1 MNIDLG
7 TVQEIL
13 REQKVDSTVI
23 SVVVKELQKVAAEE
37 AADKGPSGPKQK
49 YQYSIIVNSPTND
62 LNNLQGWV
70 VKMPE
75 DQKPSELL
83 VKIQTAAAKQN
94 NGSRRG
100 KKSPI
105 KSISEAFR
113 FLKRKFTREEN
124 FHCLTKDSV
133 SVLVSDNSL

>member
-1 MNIDLG
+1 MNVDLG
-7 TVQEIL
+7 TIQEIL

-75 DQKPSELL
+75 DQKASDLL
-83 VKIQTAAAKQN
+83 AKIQTAVAKQN
-94 NGSRRG
+94 NNTKKGR
-100 KKSPI
+100 KSPLR
-105 KSISEAFR
+105 SLAEAFNG
-113 FLKRKFTREEN
+113 LKRKFTKEEN
-124 FHCLTKDSV
+124 FAVMTRESV
-133 SVLVSDNSL
+133 QVIVSDGTL

>member
-75 DQKPSELL
+75 DQKPSDLL

-94 NGSRRG
+94 NNTKKGR
-100 KKSPI
+100 KSPI
-105 KSISEAFR
+105 KSVAEAFQY
-113 FLKRKFTREEN
+113 LKRKFSKEEN
-124 FHCLTKDSV
+124 FAPLTKSSV
-133 SVLVSDNSL
+133 QVIVSDGTL

>member
-7 TVQEIL
+7 IVQEVL
-13 REQKVDSTVI
+13 REQKVDAAVIQTV
-23 SVVVKELQKVAAEE
+23 VQELQKVAAEE
-37 AADKGPSGPKQK
+37 KADKEPSGPKQK

-83 VKIQTAAAKQN
+83 AKIQTAVAKQN
-94 NGSRRG
+94 NNT
-100 KKSPI
+100 KKGRKFPL
-105 KSISEAFR
+105 KSLAEAFNG
-113 FLKRKFTREEN
+113 LKRKFTKEEN
-124 FHCLTKDSV
+124 FQPLTRDPV
-133 SVLVSDNSL
+133 QVTVSDGKL

>member
-13 REQKVDSTVI
+13 REQKVDAAVIKTV
-23 SVVVKELQKVAAEE
+23 VQELQKVAAEE
-37 AADKGPSGPKQK
+37 KADKGASGPKQK

-83 VKIQTAAAKQN
+83 AKIQMAAAKQN

-105 KSISEAFR
+105 KSVAEAFLN
-113 FLKRKFTREEN
+113 LKRKFTKTEN
-124 FHCLTKDSV
+124 FQPLTRESV
-133 SVLVSDNSL
+133 QVIISDNTL

>member
-1 MNIDLG
+1 MNVDLG

-23 SVVVKELQKVAAEE
+23 SVVIKELQKVAAEE

-49 YQYSIIVNSPTND
+49 YQYSVIVNSPTND

-83 VKIQTAAAKQN
+83 AKIQSAVNKQN
-94 NGSRRG
+94 TTSRKGR
-100 KKSPI
+100 KSPMRNL
-105 KSISEAFR
+105 SDAFLG
-113 FLKRKFTREEN
+113 LKRKFSKE
-124 FHCLTKDSV
+124 FSFQPLTKESV
-133 SVLVSDNSL
+133 QVIVSDGTL

>member
-13 REQKVDSTVI
+13 REQNVDNTVI
-23 SVVVKELQKVAAEE
+23 ATVVKELQKVAAEE
-37 AADKGPSGPKQK
+37 KADKEPSGPKQK

-83 VKIQTAAAKQN
+83 AKIQTAVAKQN
-94 NGSRRG
+94 NNT
-100 KKSPI
+100 KKGRKFPLRSLA
-105 KSISEAFR
+105 EAFNG
-113 FLKRKFTREEN
+113 LKRKFSKEES
-124 FHCLTKDSV
+124 FQPLTKQSV
-133 SVLVSDNSL
+133 QVIVSDGTI

>member
-13 REQKVDSTVI
+13 REQKVDAAVIQTV
-23 SVVVKELQKVAAEE
+23 VQELQKVAAEE
-37 AADKGPSGPKQK
+37 KADKEPSGPKQK

-83 VKIQTAAAKQN
+83 AKIQTAAAKQN
-94 NGSRRG
+94 NGSRKGR
-100 KKSPI
+100 KNPI
-105 KSISEAFR
+105 RSLSEAFLN
-113 FLKRKFTREEN
+113 LKRKFTKTEN
-124 FHCLTKDSV
+124 FQHLTRESV
-133 SVLVSDNSL
+133 QVIVSDGTL

>member
-1 MNIDLG
+1 MNVDLG

-23 SVVVKELQKVAAEE
+23 SVVIKELQKVAAEE

-75 DQKPSELL
+75 DQKPSDLL
-83 VKIQTAAAKQN
+83 VKIQTAVAKQN
-94 NGSRRG
+94 NGSRKGR
-100 KKSPI
+100 KSPI
-105 KSISEAFR
+105 KNLAEAFLN
-113 FLKRKFTREEN
+113 LKRKFTKTEN
-124 FHCLTKDSV
+124 FQPLTRESV
-133 SVLVSDNSL
+133 QVIVSDGTL